1 MGSTRA
7 PFGKQVRHLRLAR
20 GWTQQQL
27 ADRCGRHW
35 TYIGGIE
42 RGERNITL
50 DVIEDLARALD
61 VPVPELFG
69 SSGHPIEADFN
80 ASSWDILSAIQN
92 GFRAQVDVK
101 GKLAEYFL
109 YQHLLEEKRAGR
121 LSSIEW
127 QDKDGVPD
135 FLIGFRKKIVRA
147 ECKNVRSGQAV
158 FVKPAAYKVE
168 LQRTRNSMDG
178 TPTRGYRVDG
188 FELLAACTFNQT
200 GKWEYLFTASRFLAR
215 RPKLPDFLVVM
226 QRVPHEP
233 IGHWHG
239 NIIDAINDC
248 F

>member
-7 PFGKQVRHLRLAR
+7 NFGKQVRRLRLAR
-20 GWTQQQL
+20 RWTQQQL

-35 TYIGGIE
+35 TYVGGIE

-50 DVIEDLARALD
+50 DVIEDLARAFD
-61 VPVPELFG
+61 VKIHELFG
-69 SSGHPIEADFN
+69 SSGHPLETDFN
-80 ASSWDILSAIQN
+80 ASAWDILSAIHR

-109 YQHLLEEKRAGR
+109 YQRLLEEERASHLG
-121 LSSIEW
+121 SIEW

-135 FLIGFRKKIVRA
+135 FLIGFREQIVRA
-147 ECKNVRSGQAV
+147 ECKNVRSGQV

-178 TPTRGYRVDG
+178 TPTRGYKVDE

-200 GKWEYLFTASRFLAR
+200 GKWEYLFAASRFLAR
-215 RPKLPDFLVVM
+215 RPNQPDFLVIM
-226 QRVPHEP
+226 QRVPPEP
-233 IGHWHG
+233 TGHWHE
-239 NIIDAINDC
+239 NILDALNDC